1 MRAYECVYILDPA
14 LDESAVNEKSDKF
27 SEIVKS
33 RKGSITSMNQWG
45 KRKLAYP
52 INKSFE
58 GIYTLMKFQG
68 DNAILT
74 ELNRV
79 FRFDDKVLRHLIVL
93 EEHPEPED
101 TGQTED
107 AGAEAK
113 QEDALQ

>member
-14 LDESAVNEKSDKF
+14 VDESAVKAEADKF
-27 SEIVKS
+27 SEIVTS
-33 RKGSITSMNQWG
+33 RKGSIRSINQWG
-45 KRKLAYP
+45 KRRLAYP

-68 DNAILT
+68 NNDILT

-79 FRFDDKVLRHLIVL
+79 FRFDDKVLRHLIIV

-101 TGQTED
+101 AGKTED
-107 AGAEAK
+107 AGEEAK